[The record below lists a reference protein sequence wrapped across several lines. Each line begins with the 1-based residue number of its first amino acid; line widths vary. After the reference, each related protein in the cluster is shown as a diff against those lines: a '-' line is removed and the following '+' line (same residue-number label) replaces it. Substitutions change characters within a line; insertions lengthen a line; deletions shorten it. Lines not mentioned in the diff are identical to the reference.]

1 MQLNC
6 FVKRNQT
13 KFVKNMK
20 VELLRSASPNIK
32 HWYMTLIKIGKG
44 NGNRM
49 FEGLC
54 MAPRST
60 QSFFLQSSIKT
71 LFLKRGYKV
80 KYSRERYKNY
90 VKPVSRVVSVPISG
104 SSKIVEKLVHI

>member
-20 VELLRSASPNIK
+20 VKLLRSASPNIK
-32 HWYMTLIKIGKG
+32 HWYMTLIKKGK
-44 NGNRM
+44 GNRM

-54 MAPRST
+54 VAPRST
-60 QSFFLQSSIKT
+60 QCFFLQSSIKT
-71 LFLKRGYKV
+71 LSLKRGCKV

-90 VKPVSRVVSVPISG
+90 VKPVSRAVSVPISG
-104 SSKIVEKLVHI
+104 SSKIVERLVHI